1 MRGVR
6 PPRLVSHG
14 DRGVKDRTGNDTCAL
29 AGEALPSKDFFCG
42 GGPEFAGEAPGAGI
56 ASDLP

>member
-1 MRGVR
+1 M
-6 PPRLVSHG
+6 VSHG